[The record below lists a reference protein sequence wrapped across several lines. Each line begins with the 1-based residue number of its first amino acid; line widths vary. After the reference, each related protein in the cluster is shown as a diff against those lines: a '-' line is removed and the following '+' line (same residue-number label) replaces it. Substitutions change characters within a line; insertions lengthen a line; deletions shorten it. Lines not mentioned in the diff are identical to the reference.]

1 MDTMLRQMFA
11 TTFDRDDV
19 LGQARQVGAVTRL
32 RDIHP
37 ADLGLSLVH
46 CAMGDETRSIATARR
61 AYSSITGYTPE
72 ESSFYDRF
80 TPGLVALMKGL
91 FEHALASATREQRA
105 ALAGALAGSGLVDVE
120 AIDGSQITLPAAA
133 ADEFPSTCDA
143 HGGVKL
149 TATLSV
155 LFQTI
160 TAITLTD
167 AKTHD
172 RKALKL
178 PRWLHDRLILI
189 DRGYADHGLW
199 ATIEDRQGFFLTP
212 LKASTMPRIES
223 VRAGVGQHHVGQKL
237 SGDLRY
243 WGIVDVDAEFN
254 VRRRGRWTFR
264 VVRVPVWIEV
274 RGQDYWE
281 QDHLWFVTNLPPEL
295 FSPEQLATLYRFRW
309 EVEQLFKT
317 LKTVGRLDHLRSANP
332 NVIHTFI
339 YATLLGVVLSHDICA
354 LMRRCRPEVE
364 PSPYRVT
371 ALLLVH
377 LPSIVAAINTRRLAD
392 VLEVFIAALWRE
404 GVNPNP
410 GRPYKATEYALDL
423 ASCG

>member
-309 EVEQLFKT
+309 EVE
-317 LKTVGRLDHLRSANP
+317 G
-332 NVIHTFI
+332 
-339 YATLLGVVLSHDICA
+339 
-354 LMRRCRPEVE
+354 
-364 PSPYRVT
+364 
-371 ALLLVH
+371 
-377 LPSIVAAINTRRLAD
+377 
-392 VLEVFIAALWRE
+392 LEDRGWRT
-404 GVNPNP
+404 GAGGP
-410 GRPYKATEYALDL
+410 D
-423 ASCG
+423 

>member
-1 MDTMLRQMFA
+1 MDTTLQPMF
-11 TTFDRDDV
+11 TNTFDRDAV
-19 LGQARQVGAVTRL
+19 LRRARQVGAVTRL

-37 ADLGLSLVH
+37 ADLGQSLVQ

-61 AYSSITGYTPE
+61 AYFSITGHMPE

-91 FEHALASATREQRA
+91 FEQALASATREQRE

-120 AIDGSQITLPAAA
+120 AIDGSQITLPASA
-133 ADEFPSTCDA
+133 ADKFPSTCDA

-178 PRWLHDRLILI
+178 PRWLHDRLILL
-189 DRGYADHGLW
+189 DRGYADYGLW

-212 LKASTMPRIES
+212 LKASAKPRIAS
-223 VRAGVGQHHVGQKL
+223 VRSGVGRHHVGQKV

-243 WGIVDVDAEFN
+243 RSTVDVDAEFN
-254 VRRRGRWTFR
+254 TRNKGKRLFR
-264 VVRVPVWIEV
+264 VVRVPVWVDV
-274 RGQDYWE
+274 RGEDYWE
-281 QDHLWFVTNLPPEL
+281 RDHLWFVTNLPPEQ
-295 FSPEQLATLYRFRW
+295 FSPDQLALIYRLRW
-309 EVEQLFKT
+309 EVEQLFRT
-317 LKTVGRLDHLRSANP
+317 LKMVGRLDHLRSANP
-332 NVIHTFI
+332 HVIHAFI
-339 YATLLGVVLSHDICA
+339 YATLLGMALSHDICA
-354 LMRRCRPEVE
+354 LMRRCRPDVE

-371 ALLLVH
+371 ALLLLH
-377 LPSIVAAINTRRLAD
+377 LPSIIAALGTRRLD
-392 VLEVFIAALWRE
+392 SVLEVFIAALWRE

-410 GRPYKATEYALDL
+410 GRPYKATEYAWDL
-423 ASCG
+423 VSYA

>member
-11 TTFDRDDV
+11 NTFDRDGV

-61 AYSSITGYTPE
+61 DYSSITGHTPE

-91 FEHALASATREQRA
+91 FDSALASATREQRA
-105 ALAGALAGSGLVDVE
+105 SLAGALAGSGLIDVE
-120 AIDGSQITLPAAA
+120 AIDGSQITLPASA

-160 TAITLTD
+160 TGIILTD

-178 PRWLHDRLILI
+178 PRWLHDRLMLL

-212 LKASTMPRIES
+212 LKETTMPRITS
-223 VRAGVGQHHVGQKL
+223 IRSGVGRHHVGQKL

-254 VRRRGRWTFR
+254 VRKKGKRTFR

-274 RGQDYWE
+274 RGEDYWQ

-295 FSPEQLATLYRFRW
+295 FSPEQVATVYRLRW
-309 EVEQLFKT
+309 EVEQLFRT
-317 LKTVGRLDHLRSANP
+317 LKVVGRLDHLRSANP
-332 NVIHTFI
+332 HVIHTFI
-339 YATLLGVVLSHDICA
+339 YATLLGMALSHDICA
-354 LMRRCRPEVE
+354 LMRRCRPDVE
-364 PSPYRVT
+364 PSQYRVN
-371 ALLLVH
+371 ALLLLH
-377 LPSIVAAINTRRLAD
+377 LPSIIAAIGTHRLAA
-392 VLEVFIAALWRE
+392 VVEAFIAALWRE

-410 GRPYKATEYALDL
+410 GRPYKATEYAWDL
-423 ASCG
+423 ASCA